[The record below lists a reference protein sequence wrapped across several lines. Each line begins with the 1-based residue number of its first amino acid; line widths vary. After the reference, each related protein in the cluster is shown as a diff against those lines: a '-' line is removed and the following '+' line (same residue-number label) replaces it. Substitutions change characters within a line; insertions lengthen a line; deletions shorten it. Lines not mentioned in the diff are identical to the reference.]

1 MQGAY
6 LLTDE
11 QKNLQQWARELS
23 LAYFHADAER
33 WEREGVFPWEH
44 FKILAEHGILGL
56 TLPHAYGGQQRP
68 RIDAILVQEQIARI
82 CFTTAEAAHLCLNGP
97 AYAISRIGNAHLK
110 EKYLPDVAVGK
121 CLMGIAI
128 TEEEAGSSLGEVS
141 TRAKVGGATIMV
153 DGNKCFT
160 TAGDVAS
167 AFQVVVRFGG
177 EGLRGLGSVIVDT
190 HTPGF
195 SVGHIYQKMG
205 GNGIHEAE
213 LHFDRC
219 EIPRENVLITGEPD
233 SDAGFKLTM
242 RTYNTLRLGLAA
254 NSLGVAQ
261 AALDL
266 IVPHLQQRRQFGT
279 SLSSFQGL
287 RWRIARIALE
297 LEQARLLTYRAAMLQ
312 DEYGFP
318 LNYETALAKVA
329 ATEVALHASDEAIQ
343 FLGWRGITTDYAA
356 QRLYREV
363 RGWTIAGGTTET
375 LLDAIARNVF
385 KSFENKSGE

>member
-1 MQGAY
+1 VQGAY

-11 QKNLQQWARELS
+11 QKKLQWWAREL
-23 LAYFHADAER
+23 AQTYFQASAER
-33 WEREGVFPWEH
+33 WEREGIFPWEH
-44 FKILAEHGILGL
+44 FKVLAEYGILGF
-56 TLPHAYGGQQRP
+56 TLPQAYGGQQRP
-68 RIDAILVQEQIARI
+68 RIEAILVQEQLARV

-97 AYAISRIGNAHLK
+97 PYAISRIGSEQLQ
-110 EKYLPDVAVGK
+110 EKYLPDVVAGK
-121 CLMGIAI
+121 RLMGIAI

-141 TRAKVGGATIMV
+141 TCAEVGEATITI

-160 TAGDVAS
+160 TAGDVAN

-190 HTPGF
+190 RAPGF
-195 SVGHIYQKMG
+195 SVGRIYQKMG

-213 LHFDRC
+213 LRFDHC
-219 EIPRENVLITGEPD
+219 EIPCENALIISGPD

-254 NSLGVAQ
+254 NSLGIAQ

-287 RWRIARIALE
+287 RWHIARIVLE

-318 LNYETALAKVA
+318 PNYETALAKIS
-329 ATEVALHASDEAIQ
+329 ATEVALHASDAAIQ

-363 RGWTIAGGTTET
+363 RGWAIAGGTTET
-375 LLDAIARNVF
+375 LLDTIARNVF
-385 KSFENKSGE
+385 KLYENKTEE